1 VHESDLL
8 APPSQDRQANP
19 LLMRVSN
26 AGGPTVAA
34 RDGEVYP
41 LPPGYMPGPHGGVQL
56 RPDYAKTLP
65 KGPFDFGGMAREI
78 GWPGVVNSLNHIAAG
93 VFTSKANDQIGEWLH
108 LPEWLDLPKVGRET
122 LDAQIEAN
130 KDPKTQPRGAD
141 RVTNGLP

>member
-1 VHESDLL
+1 MMADFDLYGDTD
-8 APPSQDRQANP
+8 PNDVP
-19 LLMRVSN
+19 
-26 AGGPTVAA
+26 
-34 RDGEVYP
+34 DGEAD
-41 LPPGYMPGPHGGVQL
+41 
-56 RPDYAKTLP
+56 RNA
-65 KGPFDFGGMAREI
+65 
-78 GWPGVVNSLNHIAAG
+78 LNHIAAG